1 MCSRQKNMITYNT
14 STKLKLKTLK
24 ENQDMNDYDRETY
37 QDLVDKTECAFCG
50 EVLTEYKFC
59 SDSCAKAY
67 WND

>member
-1 MCSRQKNMITYNT
+1 MIKNVWIGMRGLI
-14 STKLKLKTLK
+14 TLK
-24 ENQDMNDYDRETY
+24 NKIMDWDREPY
-37 QDLVDKTECAFCG
+37 QDLVDKTECDFCG